1 VLVTQHAIETRRT
14 ARGATTAIGFA
25 ALWSVGLLVAA
36 VTAPAY
42 ERETGTTSGEVAR
55 GSATF
60 LEVNG
65 RWGLLVAAIPLLATI
80 LVGWLLRGGRSNRAA
95 VRAGWVVTGALTV
108 LSLLAMLSVGVYF
121 LPVALALGIACALPA
136 APPEHPTT

>member
-1 VLVTQHAIETRRT
+1 VTQHAIETRRT
-14 ARGATTAIGFA
+14 TRGAATAIGFA

-36 VTAPAY
+36 MTAPAY
-42 ERETGTTSGEVAR
+42 ERETGTSSGEVVR

-65 RWGLLVAAIPLLATI
+65 RWGLVVAAFPLLATI

-108 LSLLAMLSVGVYF
+108 ISLLAMLTVGVYF
-121 LPVALALGIACALPA
+121 LPVALALGISCALPA
-136 APPEHPTT
+136 APPERPTP